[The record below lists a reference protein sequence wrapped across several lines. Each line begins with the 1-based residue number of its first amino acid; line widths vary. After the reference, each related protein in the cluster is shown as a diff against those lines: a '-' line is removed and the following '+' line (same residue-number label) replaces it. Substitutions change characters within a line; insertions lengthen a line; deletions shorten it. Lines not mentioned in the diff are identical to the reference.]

1 MTRVRRDKG
10 HGESGWGNAGV
21 CKNFGHLI
29 GEGGERKL
37 ISMKRLCGC
46 ACVLIIS
53 SFILRAQDKPQV
65 IVQVPDSASGSGN
78 ILGVLGSKSA
88 GNSQDGG
95 AEFGKYLQQDC
106 AAVAVSAERA
116 PIDYLITLT
125 PPEKK
130 KGDLRSK
137 SQVQIANRVGK
148 VIGTNFL
155 HTSGNAVKDACALID
170 ADWKA
175 HGKLP
180 DTAAPVAGSVLTPG
194 ATAPPESGPAVVQP
208 ANTLSTSA
216 GLETSSSTGV
226 AAGGSAVDGGTM
238 GDAAQRAKQHAACLK
253 QARENPNIS
262 CK

>member
-1 MTRVRRDKG
+1 M
-10 HGESGWGNAGV
+10 
-21 CKNFGHLI
+21 F
-29 GEGGERKL
+29 
-37 ISMKRLCGC
+37 
-46 ACVLIIS
+46 VL
-53 SFILRAQDKPQV
+53 
-65 IVQVPDSASGSGN
+65 VPDSASGSGKV
-78 ILGVLGSKSA
+78 LGVLGSKSA
-88 GNSQDGG
+88 GDSQDS
-95 AEFGKYLQQDC
+95 AVEFGKYLQQDC
-106 AAVAVSAERA
+106 ATVAVSAERA
-116 PIDYLITLT
+116 PVDYIITLT

-130 KGDLRSK
+130 KDGLRSK
-137 SQVQIANRVGK
+137 SQVQIANRAGK

-175 HGKLP
+175 HGRIP
-180 DTAAPVAGSVLTPG
+180 DTASPVSDSVLMPG
-194 ATAPPESGPAVVQP
+194 VTAPPAPAPAVVIQP

-238 GDAAQRAKQHAACLK
+238 GDAARRAKQHAACLK